1 VKPNS
6 HHGQAMIAYGANWAR
21 MVRTAVLAVTLVAAT
36 AAGFSLQSSDI
47 VNNRPIPKA
56 FWAVRC
62 GGVNRSPELD
72 WNAPPTRTASF
83 AIVMH
88 DADAPMP
95 GGFYHWVAYDIPRQ
109 TQRLNAGAPMPG
121 RYGLTSAQKAEY
133 HGPCPPPGKVH
144 HYRIT
149 LYALDLARIEAPQP
163 LSGPQLEAR
172 VAGHVLASTV
182 LVGTAQTP

>member
-1 VKPNS
+1 MVPN
-6 HHGQAMIAYGANWAR
+6 
-21 MVRTAVLAVTLVAAT
+21 AVLAVTLVAAM
-36 AAGFSLQSSDI
+36 AASWTLRSSDI
-47 VNNRPIPKA
+47 VNNRPIPHA

-72 WNAPPTRTASF
+72 WNAPPARTASF

-88 DADAPMP
+88 DADAPLP
-95 GGFYHWVAYDIPRQ
+95 GGFYHWVAYDIPPQ
-109 TQRLNAGAPMPG
+109 TRRLNAGAPLPG
-121 RYGLTSAQKAEY
+121 TLGLTSAQQAAY

-149 LYALDLARIEAPQP
+149 LYALDLAHLGALES
-163 LSGPQLEAR
+163 LTGPDVEAR
-172 VAGHVLASTV
+172 VRGHILASTV

>member
-1 VKPNS
+1 
-6 HHGQAMIAYGANWAR
+6 
-21 MVRTAVLAVTLVAAT
+21 MVRTAVLAVMLVAAT
-36 AAGFSLQSSDI
+36 AAGLSLQSSDI
-47 VNNRPIPKA
+47 VNDRPIPRA

-72 WNAPPTRTASF
+72 WSAAPARTASF

-88 DADAPMP
+88 DADAPVP
-95 GGFYHWVAYDIPRQ
+95 GGFYHWVAYDISPR
-109 TQRLNAGAPMPG
+109 TRRLNAGASVPG
-121 RYGLTSAQKAEY
+121 NVGLTSGRQAAY

-149 LYALDLARIEAPQP
+149 LYALDVAHIDAPQP
-163 LSGPQLEAR
+163 LTGPQLEAR
-172 VAGHVLASTV
+172 VAGHVLASRA